1 MSAAS
6 ATAPDLTL
14 KVARAPR
21 PFVLWTIALAGCAA
35 AASTVALALATEA
48 SSSEP
53 VVRSITVVWIILPYI
68 AAGLVAWWRRP
79 ESRFGPLMVAA
90 GFAAFLS
97 HLSWTSLALPY
108 AIHLPHTIGLAAILL
123 PPVLFLH
130 VFLAFPSG
138 RLEGWSERVLVGAA
152 YATAVGFGLAVMVVS
167 DPDPHNLIGVV
178 NAPDAALAM
187 HRVQLVAL
195 SAFSLAGIVVL
206 VVRRRRDGPPLRRS
220 LSLLVDAFAL
230 ALVAIAVLLLS
241 SGRLSS
247 TFDPAL
253 QETIRRITYALIG
266 LAPFVFLF
274 GLLRTRLARS
284 DIGGVF
290 VELHGDPAPADLRDV
305 LARALRDP
313 SLTLAYWLPEFG
325 TYADDDGR
333 PVGLPT
339 PGSRQAITPIDRDGA
354 RVAALLHD
362 PALADEPE
370 LLDAV
375 TAAAGIAIENG
386 RLQAELKARLEE
398 LRGSRSRVIEAGQK
412 ERKRLERNLHDG
424 AQQRLIALSLEL
436 SLLEEQLDGDPD
448 ASVRLGLARRE
459 IAASL
464 GELREVARGIHPAVV
479 SGHGLEVAL
488 EQLIARA
495 PVPIRLT
502 VEIDDRLP
510 EQLEVAAYY
519 LVSESLTNLAKHAQA
534 SSAWVAVNRSDGQL
548 LVEIVDDG
556 IGGADT
562 EQGSGLRGLADRVEA
577 LGGRLRVWSPLGGG
591 TRVKAEIPCAP

>member
-1 MSAAS
+1 
-6 ATAPDLTL
+6 
-14 KVARAPR
+14 
-21 PFVLWTIALAGCAA
+21 
-35 AASTVALALATEA
+35 
-48 SSSEP
+48 
-53 VVRSITVVWIILPYI
+53 
-68 AAGLVAWWRRP
+68 
-79 ESRFGPLMVAA
+79 MVAA

-108 AIHLPHTIGLAAILL
+108 AIHVPHTIGLAAVLL

-138 RLEGWSERVLVGAA
+138 RLGWWAERILVGAA

-167 DPDPHNLIGVV
+167 DLDPHNLVGVV
-178 NAPDAALAM
+178 DAPGAALAL

-195 SAFSLAGIVVL
+195 SLFSLAGIHVL
-206 VVRRRRDGPPLRRS
+206 VVRRRREGPPLRRS

-230 ALVAIAVLLLS
+230 ALVAVAVLLLS
-241 SGRLSS
+241 SRDLSS
-247 TFDPAL
+247 TFDPSV

-274 GLLRTRLARS
+274 GLLHARLVRS
-284 DIGGVF
+284 EVGDVF
-290 VELHGDPAPADLRDV
+290 VELRKDPGPADLRDV

-313 SLTLAYWLPEFG
+313 SLRLAYWLPEFG
-325 TYADDDGR
+325 SYADHEGR
-333 PVGLPT
+333 QVES
-339 PGSRQAITPIDRDGA
+339 PGRDARQAMTPIDRDGA
-354 RVAALLHD
+354 RVAALFHD
-362 PALADEPE
+362 PALAEEPE

-375 TAAAGIAIENG
+375 TAAASIAIENG

-412 ERKRLERNLHDG
+412 ERQRLERNLHDG

-436 SLLEEQLDGDPD
+436 SLLQEQLDGDPD
-448 ASVRLGLARRE
+448 ASARLGVARRE

-479 SGHGLEVAL
+479 TGHGLEVAL
-488 EQLIARA
+488 EQLVARA
-495 PVPIRLT
+495 SVPIRLT
-502 VEIDDRLP
+502 VEVEDRLP

-519 LVSESLTNLAKHAQA
+519 LVSEGLANLGKYAQA
-534 SSAWVAVNRSDGQL
+534 SSASVDVNRSGGQL
-548 LVEIVDDG
+548 LVEVVDDG

-562 EQGSGLRGLADRVEA
+562 ERGSGLRGLADRVEA
-577 LGGRLRVWSPLGGG
+577 LGGRLRVWSPVGGG
-591 TRVKAEIPCAP
+591 TRVRAEIPCAR

>member
-1 MSAAS
+1 
-6 ATAPDLTL
+6 L
-14 KVARAPR
+14 
-21 PFVLWTIALAGCAA
+21 VLWTIALAGCAA
-35 AASTVALALATEA
+35 AASTVALALATEE

-53 VVRSITVVWIILPYI
+53 VVRSITAVWIILPYI

-79 ESRFGPLMVAA
+79 ESHFGPLLVAA
-90 GFAAFLS
+90 GFGAFLS

-108 AIHLPHTIGLAAILL
+108 GIHVPHTIGLAAILL

-138 RLEGWSERVLVGAA
+138 RLEGWPERVLVGAA
-152 YATAVGFGLAVMVVS
+152 YATAVGFGLGVMVVS
-167 DPDPHNLIGVV
+167 DLDPHNLVGVV
-178 NAPDAALAM
+178 NAPDAAVAM

-206 VVRRRRDGPPLRRS
+206 VARRRRDGPPLRRS
-220 LSLLVDAFAL
+220 FSLLADAFAL
-230 ALVAIAVLLLS
+230 ALVAVAVLLLS
-241 SGRLSS
+241 SRDVSS
-247 TFDPAL
+247 IDPAL

-274 GLLRTRLARS
+274 GLLHGRLVRS
-284 DIGGVF
+284 EIGDVF
-290 VELHGDPAPADLRDV
+290 VELRKDPGPADLRDV

-325 TYADDDGR
+325 SYADHEGR
-333 PVGLPT
+333 AVEV
-339 PGSRQAITPIDRDGA
+339 PGPDARQAMTPINRDGA
-354 RVAALLHD
+354 RVAALFHD

-370 LLDAV
+370 VLVAV

-424 AQQRLIALSLEL
+424 VQQRLIALSLEL
-436 SLLEEQLDGDPD
+436 SLLEEQLDDDPG
-448 ASVRLGLARRE
+448 ASAWLGLARRE

-464 GELREVARGIHPAVV
+464 AELREVARGIHPAVV
-479 SGHGLEVAL
+479 TGHGLEVAL
-488 EQLIARA
+488 EQLVARA

-502 VEIDDRLP
+502 VEINGRVP

-519 LVSESLTNLAKHAQA
+519 LVSESLANVGKHAQA
-534 SSAWVAVNRSDGQL
+534 SSASVEVTRSDGHL
-548 LVEIVDDG
+548 LVEVVDNG
-556 IGGADT
+556 IGGAHT
-562 EQGSGLRGLADRVEA
+562 ERGSGLRGLADRVES
-577 LGGRLRVWSPLGGG
+577 LGGRLRVWSPIDGG
-591 TRVKAEIPCAP
+591 TRVKAEIPCAR

>member
-1 MSAAS
+1 MAAS
-6 ATAPDLTL
+6 ATAPDLVL
-14 KVARAPR
+14 GVARPPR
-21 PFVLWTIALAGCAA
+21 PLVLWAIALAGCAA
-35 AASTVALALATEA
+35 AASTVALASAREETSFEL
-48 SSSEP
+48 
-53 VVRSITVVWIILPYI
+53 VFRSITVVWIIVPYVV
-68 AAGLVAWWRRP
+68 AGVVAWWRRP

-108 AIHLPHTIGLAAILL
+108 AIHVPHTIGSAAILL

-138 RLEGWSERVLVGAA
+138 RLERWPERVLVGAA
-152 YATAVGFGLAVMVVS
+152 YATAIGFGLAVMVVS
-167 DPDPHNLIGVV
+167 DLDRHNLVGVV
-178 NAPDAALAM
+178 DAPDAALAM

-195 SAFSLAGIVVL
+195 GLFSLAGIVVL
-206 VVRRRRDGPPLRRS
+206 VVRRRREGPPLRRS

-230 ALVAIAVLLLS
+230 ALVAVAVLLLS
-241 SGRLSS
+241 HRDLSS
-247 TFDPAL
+247 AFDPAL

-266 LAPFVFLF
+266 LAPFAFLLV
-274 GLLRTRLARS
+274 LLHARLVRS
-284 DIGGVF
+284 EIGDVF
-290 VELHGDPAPADLRDV
+290 VELRNDPGPADLRDV

-325 TYADDDGR
+325 SYADHEGR
-333 PVGLPT
+333 PVEA
-339 PGSRQAITPIDRDGA
+339 PGPDARQAVTPIDRDGA
-354 RVAALLHD
+354 RVAALFHD
-362 PALADEPE
+362 PALVDEPE
-370 LLDAV
+370 VLDAV

-412 ERKRLERNLHDG
+412 ERQRLERNLHDG

-448 ASVRLGLARRE
+448 ASARLGAARRE

-464 GELREVARGIHPAVV
+464 AELREVALGIHPAVV
-479 SGHGLEVAL
+479 TGHGLEVAL
-488 EQLIARA
+488 EQLVARA

-502 VEIDDRLP
+502 VEVAERLP

-519 LVSESLTNLAKHAQA
+519 LVSESLANVGKHAQA
-534 SSAWVAVNRSDGQL
+534 SSASIEVTRSDRQL

-562 EQGSGLRGLADRVEA
+562 ERGSGLRGLADRVEA
-577 LGGRLRVWSPLGGG
+577 SGGRLRVWSPVGGG
-591 TRVKAEIPCAP
+591 TRLKAEIPCAP